1 MKFALL
7 IMTVLV
13 ASCGQ
18 YESDVTRN
26 LIGESRSADALVVT
40 TTDRNNISSI
50 CTALGQKASTLA
62 SAVGSTYLFATQQSD
77 CDGIT
82 VVNADLN
89 VIIQTG
95 GTGYIF
101 KKSSDGLDY
110 IFPELE
116 TNTTGLLTNVCA
128 DPTSFVN
135 PQIDPGTNSATWITT
150 VGISSNDCTPASE
163 ELCVQVETGSLNAD
177 QTYTIHTKDW
187 MRVRLTSTNGKLG
200 FFTQRKKLT
209 QATCATYKSQISQ
222 ALMK

>member
-1 MKFALL
+1 MKFSLL
-7 IMTVLV
+7 IMTVLL
-13 ASCGQ
+13 ASCGK

-26 LIGESRSADALVVT
+26 LIGESRSGDTLAVT

-50 CTALGQKASTLA
+50 CTALAQKASTLA
-62 SAVGSTYLFATQQSD
+62 SAVGSTHLFATQQSD
-77 CDGIT
+77 CDGVTLID
-82 VVNADLN
+82 ADLN
-89 VIIQTG
+89 VVVQTSG
-95 GTGYIF
+95 AGYIF

-110 IFPELE
+110 IFPEVE
-116 TNTTGLLTNVCA
+116 TNTTGLLANVCA
-128 DPTSFVN
+128 DTNSFVN
-135 PQIDPGTNSATWITT
+135 PRIDPGTNSATWITT
-150 VGISSNDCTPASE
+150 VGISSNDCTPTSE
-163 ELCVQVETGSLNAD
+163 ELCVQVETGSLNND